1 METCV
6 EEEGRGWD
14 WNESSKHLHSLVY
27 ISRVYIYL
35 FCTIARNEIVVEL
48 FFFTFITLAAK
59 TPRNEY
65 QRQQLLLLRKE
76 LGETFSKK
84 RIYSLLHGGGQ
95 QHSPRS
101 STAAPLMKRNPPL
114 AECWSGKFYFSR
126 KYPRSNYSKL
136 EISSANS
143 REKERK
149 RRVSRESGTWKEG
162 GKERER
168 RSRTKRVEER
178 DRFEADL
185 SSSSMVAALKA
196 DGAPETSSKKK
207 DKESR
212 NDRKEIHAAGRDRA
226 WRKGRKT
233 FALGES

>member
-149 RRVSRESGTWKEG
+149 RRVSRESGTWKER

-168 RSRTKRVEER
+168 EKVENKTRRGTRSFRGRPFLLLDGGGVESRWGTRNEFQEER
-178 DRFEADL
+178 QRV
-185 SSSSMVAALKA
+185 S
-196 DGAPETSSKKK
+196 
-207 DKESR
+207 
-212 NDRKEIHAAGRDRA
+212 
-226 WRKGRKT
+226 
-233 FALGES
+233 